1 MRFCIMT
8 KNEEVKKDFE
18 FISKEISDKKLFFI
32 ENDTQNALKD
42 ITTYDLDYIFTDISL
57 PEVDGFDFIEDVK
70 RKRSECKIIVISNV
84 KNQTIVNMAREM
96 GIIDYITLP
105 IDFTSLYKYVLD
117 LFKKSNTPLDDS
129 IVRSIERFEKESH
142 TLANK
147 RKSKSEDKI
156 LDEKISN
163 IFISI
168 GIPPHIRGYHYLR
181 EGVKIAVK
189 NPVSINSITKV
200 LYPEIAKAFDSSST
214 KVERAMRHAIESA
227 WSRGKMENLNT
238 FLGIKVY
245 TKGQKPTNG
254 EFIALISDKLLLEG
268 I

>member
-96 GIIDYITLP
+96 GIIDPPMPFRQAVSSPGVPTAQT
-105 IDFTSLYKYVLD
+105 FSRQGTS
-117 LFKKSNTPLDDS
+117 SPAS
-129 IVRSIERFEKESH
+129 
-142 TLANK
+142 
-147 RKSKSEDKI
+147 
-156 LDEKISN
+156 
-163 IFISI
+163 
-168 GIPPHIRGYHYLR
+168 
-181 EGVKIAVK
+181 
-189 NPVSINSITKV
+189 
-200 LYPEIAKAFDSSST
+200 
-214 KVERAMRHAIESA
+214 
-227 WSRGKMENLNT
+227 
-238 FLGIKVY
+238 
-245 TKGQKPTNG
+245 
-254 EFIALISDKLLLEG
+254 
-268 I
+268 